1 LWIVFLMAAVARLPR
16 FQFDRCLQIDHR
28 ISSFASATTKKKV
41 VSNGYHSRTRRVSAM
56 LAPRPDSGFSA
67 NLTLVTGT
75 VGEPRRAIA
84 VLRELIL
91 LTTLAR
97 KQD

>member
-1 LWIVFLMAAVARLPR
+1 MLANRPSHFLLRLGYHQEESRIKRLP
-16 FQFDRCLQIDHR
+16 QSHP
-28 ISSFASATTKKKV
+28 AP
-41 VSNGYHSRTRRVSAM
+41 VSAM
-56 LAPRPDSGFSA
+56 LAARRDSEFSA

-75 VGEPRRAIA
+75 VGETRRAIA